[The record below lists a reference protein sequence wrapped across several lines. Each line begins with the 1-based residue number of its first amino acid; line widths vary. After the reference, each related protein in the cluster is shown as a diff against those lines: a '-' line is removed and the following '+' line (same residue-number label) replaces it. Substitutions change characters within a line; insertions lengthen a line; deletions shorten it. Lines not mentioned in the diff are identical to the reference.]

1 MNGEQNTVDLDFIK
15 QLEGEP
21 VMVGGHHP
29 MLLTEA
35 DAFWVIERGQVE
47 LFFVELLEGK
57 PVSQRHHVATLTTND
72 VMFGCQPATIDGDDG
87 RGLALFAVA
96 TMDTHLYKGSLAKM
110 QEQDFDLAMVV
121 WLDRWV
127 SNLEQACGRAFEVR
141 PDAKLLEADPGQQ
154 FAAGDWLGVHH
165 LDVAWMQVEKGRLLY
180 QGEESLVLDA
190 DSGIFPVTERS
201 YIQVAEEG
209 CTVSVCHTPTALIQ
223 NRLWEQLIEYNCYF
237 LKIQLLLLATR
248 ADVLN
253 KNFGESR
260 KSGEAVLDDSLRRL
274 GRFFDRKGASGK
286 IAASASMGAVVSICE
301 AVGQKVGYAVPLES
315 LKYGVQD
322 LKLADVLRRA
332 GFMFRKVK
340 LADSEWHKRE
350 AGALIAVMREDDR
363 PIALLPQRGKSY
375 RVYDPVAEDE
385 YEFEDGM
392 TAKMYPRGYMIYPPL
407 VSKVENIFD
416 VMKFGMHGLKTDVA
430 IVGLVAV
437 LGGVL
442 GILTPIATSYILS
455 DYIPNRDHAML
466 YAALAGLFVAMVGNL
481 IFGVVNFIA
490 LARVSGRMAVS
501 VQSAIW
507 GRLMRLPV
515 NFFRRFSAGDLAN
528 RANGINEIREI
539 LTNTT
544 ITAFV
549 GVISGLMNF
558 VLMVYYSWRLTIV
571 AVLIVT
577 VMSLIT
583 LFMIR
588 KQLPYQREQIQ
599 QQGLI
604 DGQVF
609 QLLSGLSKLR
619 VAGRENFGFSHWAK
633 SFAVQKASEYKA
645 LAWRAAQ
652 ATLDSTYSVL
662 STVILLSFIIYVLL
676 EEEVGAQ
683 LDFDLTSFLAFNSAY
698 GQFTAAMLGL
708 TATLA
713 TVLEVIPLYERVRPI
728 LEAKPEQSAGSLLLD
743 PVRGKVEF
751 ARVSFSY
758 SKEIGPVLRDVS
770 FSIEPGE
777 YVAFVGESGA
787 GKSTLGR
794 LLLGFEQPDSGSVF
808 IDGHDLSELDIS
820 EYRRQMG
827 VVLQGSQ
834 LMSGSILDNIRSG
847 LADLS
852 QEDAEE
858 AVAKAGLAKDI
869 EDMPMGMY
877 TVLPEG
883 GAGLSGGQ
891 KQRLMIARA
900 LVRRPRVLLF
910 DEATSSLDN
919 ISQEVVKK
927 SLGQLNITR
936 IVIAHR
942 LSTIVDVDRIYA
954 MLNGS
959 IVEYGTYNEL
969 IKKDGLFARLAKRQV
984 L

>member
-1 MNGEQNTVDLDFIK
+1 MN
-15 QLEGEP
+15 
-21 VMVGGHHP
+21 
-29 MLLTEA
+29 
-35 DAFWVIERGQVE
+35 
-47 LFFVELLEGK
+47 
-57 PVSQRHHVATLTTND
+57 
-72 VMFGCQPATIDGDDG
+72 
-87 RGLALFAVA
+87 
-96 TMDTHLYKGSLAKM
+96 
-110 QEQDFDLAMVV
+110 
-121 WLDRWV
+121 
-127 SNLEQACGRAFEVR
+127 
-141 PDAKLLEADPGQQ
+141 
-154 FAAGDWLGVHH
+154 
-165 LDVAWMQVEKGRLLY
+165 
-180 QGEESLVLDA
+180 
-190 DSGIFPVTERS
+190 
-201 YIQVAEEG
+201 
-209 CTVSVCHTPTALIQ
+209 
-223 NRLWEQLIEYNCYF
+223 
-237 LKIQLLLLATR
+237 
-248 ADVLN
+248 
-253 KNFGESR
+253 
-260 KSGEAVLDDSLRRL
+260 
-274 GRFFDRKGASGK
+274 
-286 IAASASMGAVVSICE
+286 ICE
-301 AVGQKVGYAVPLES
+301 TVGQRIGYQVPTDA
-315 LKYGVQD
+315 LKYGTQD

-332 GFMFRKVK
+332 GFLFRKVK
-340 LADSEWHKRE
+340 LADSDWYKRE

-363 PIALLPQRGKSY
+363 PVALLPQRGKSY
-375 RVYDPVAEDE
+375 RVYDPSAEEE
-385 YEFEDGM
+385 YDFEAAM
-392 TAKMYPRGYMIYPPL
+392 TKEMYPRGYMVYPPL
-407 VSKVENIFD
+407 TSKVENIFD
-416 VMKFGMHGLKTDVA
+416 VMKFGLHGLKTDLVVVA
-430 IVGLVAV
+430 LIAV

-481 IFGVVNFIA
+481 IFGVVNFIC
-490 LARVSGRMAVS
+490 LARVSGRMSVS
-501 VQSAIW
+501 VQSAVW
-507 GRLMRLPV
+507 GRLMQLPV

-549 GVISGLMNF
+549 GIIGGLMNF

-571 AVLIVT
+571 AVLIVAA
-577 VMSLIT
+577 MSLVT

-588 KQLPYQREQIQ
+588 KQLPYQRQQIQ

-619 VAGRENFGFSHWAK
+619 VAGRENFGFAYWAK

-652 ATLDSTYSVL
+652 ATIDSTYNVL

-676 EEEVGAQ
+676 GEEAGAQ

-698 GQFTAAMLGL
+698 GQFTAAMLML

-728 LEAKPEQSAGSLLLD
+728 LEAEPEHSAGSLLLD
-743 PVRGKVEF
+743 PVRGKIEF

-770 FSIEPGE
+770 FNIEPGE

-808 IDGHDLSELDIS
+808 IDGHDLSELDIG

-827 VVLQGSQ
+827 VVLQSSQ

-858 AVAKAGLAKDI
+858 AVAKAGLDKDI

-900 LVRRPRVLLF
+900 LVRKPRVLLF

-919 ISQEVVKK
+919 ISQEIVKK
-927 SLGQLNITR
+927 SLGQINITR

-954 MLNGS
+954 MANGS
-959 IVEYGTYNEL
+959 IVESGTYNEL
-969 IKKDGLFARLAKRQV
+969 IQKDGLFARLAKRQV